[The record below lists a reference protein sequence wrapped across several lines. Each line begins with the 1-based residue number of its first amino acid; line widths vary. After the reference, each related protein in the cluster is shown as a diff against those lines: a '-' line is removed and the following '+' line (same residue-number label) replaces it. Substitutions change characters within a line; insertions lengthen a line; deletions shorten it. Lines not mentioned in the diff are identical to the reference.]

1 MSSTI
6 CITFVFN
13 NIVGNI
19 MSQFNFLKS
28 GQDSV
33 IPEEN
38 ITSEDIACVAA
49 PFMVYTQKALELC
62 DIYVIHSGRT
72 IIRAEDIARGLAYV
86 TRDMKNLL
94 SQADIQT
101 QICTTYTDI
110 LKEINYDGAGDIG
123 DESECEENEEDG
135 EIDNEY
141 SDEEELT
148 EEKLKKSFKRSTE
161 QLFIHFRNNGREST
175 DAAAE
180 AIKLAQ
186 RGYVAEKGDSFCE
199 SQCPCLL
206 CSRINDRFN
215 TWNEWVP
222 ETQQEKSMAKAVQK
236 MMSDL

>member
-1 MSSTI
+1 
-6 CITFVFN
+6 
-13 NIVGNI
+13 

-38 ITSEDIACVAA
+38 ITSEDIAFVAA

-94 SQADIQT
+94 SQADMQT

-110 LKEINYDGAGDIG
+110 LKEIKEGSNEGVSVYEGDIECDEG
-123 DESECEENEEDG
+123 DEGLSENDSEY
-135 EIDNEY
+135 EY
-141 SDEEELT
+141 SDEECGGGDDWEAEEEEMT

-180 AIKLAQ
+180 AVKLAQ
-186 RGYVAEKGDSFCE
+186 RGYISEKEDSFCE

-236 MMSDL
+236 MMSSL